1 MAFTVDAVMKRVW
14 ILFGVAATT
23 RSKEWTIENEMPT
36 TTATAT
42 IIRLQLIRFS
52 HDDDDVET
60 IDEAFLGDFLK
71 RVEVIQI
78 LPKDGGDTTRQEEE
92 QCCPE
97 KKNLSSQIL
106 RYVKNRDRWLAL
118 ASCLLKSQVYH
129 HIVQQSPSRHTK
141 SDARAIVD
149 LPRSA
154 LNKPYIPL
162 LPPAVHLLDDT
173 AQTTF
178 QQQQQPERCC
188 YNAFSVSHQ
197 WPFVGVAFL
206 LDNFDEF
213 NSSDDHFCDGADDG
227 LTPRPTRPTRP
238 PPHVGFD
245 LVVFDKPN
253 DKLYRSTM
261 EFVEVFENQ
270 FAPNEWQNILDCGK
284 KFGNDTL
291 LCEFYLRWSVKEA
304 YSKALGLGM
313 NINFA
318 EFESVFQLGNNELAE
333 EGLDDGLWRWI
344 RSQPAKGPFSLQG
357 TVVSE
362 CGSTIWQFSFLPLF
376 AVDDIQAV
384 GPHNK
389 TCVGCGCVCVGPL
402 SSEQL
407 YSVSNIDIETEWSS
421 TTTLMK
427 WHYQGHHDQ
436 QQPQQ
441 QQPCLK

>member
-1 MAFTVDAVMKRVW
+1 
-14 ILFGVAATT
+14 
-23 RSKEWTIENEMPT
+23 MPT
-36 TTATAT
+36 TATT
-42 IIRLQLIRFS
+42 TIRLQLIRFS

-60 IDEAFLGDFLK
+60 IDEAFMRDFLK

-78 LPKDGGDTTRQEEE
+78 LPSKDGDATSPQEEE

-106 RYVKNRDRWLAL
+106 RYIKNRDRWLAL

-129 HIVQQSPSRHTK
+129 HIVQQSPSRHK
-141 SDARAIVD
+141 SDSRAIVD

-154 LNKPYIPL
+154 MNKPYIPL
-162 LPPAVHLLDDT
+162 LPAVDDT
-173 AQTTF
+173 AQTVR
-178 QQQQQPERCC
+178 QQQQPERCC

-197 WPFVGVAFL
+197 WPFAGVAFL
-206 LDNFDEF
+206 LDHFDEF
-213 NSSDDHFCDGADDG
+213 KNSSDHFYNGADDDG
-227 LTPRPTRPTRP
+227 LTPRPTRPP
-238 PPHVGFD
+238 PQVGFD

-253 DKLYRSTM
+253 DKLYTSTM

-270 FAPNEWQNILDCGK
+270 FAPNEWQTIMDCGK
-284 KFGNDTL
+284 KFGDDTL

-318 EFESVFQLGNNELAE
+318 EFESVFQLGNNALAE
-333 EGLDDGLWRWI
+333 EGLDDGLWRWV
-344 RSQPAKGPFSLQG
+344 RSQPANGPLPLQG
-357 TVVSE
+357 TVVDK
-362 CGSTIWQFSFLPLF
+362 CGSTSTCWQFSFLPLF

-384 GPHNK
+384 GQHNK

-407 YSVSNIDIETEWSS
+407 YSVSSIDIETEWSS

-427 WHYQGHHDQ
+427 WHYQHQ
-436 QQPQQ
+436 YQQQ